1 MTGNFYFS
9 FLERSRREMPDLV
22 SSLKIIHKQP
32 TLNYI
37 EENKGVTFPS
47 INLTLTCVS
56 NGFINDSNKSAA
68 NIQ

>member
-1 MTGNFYFS
+1 
-9 FLERSRREMPDLV
+9 MPDLV